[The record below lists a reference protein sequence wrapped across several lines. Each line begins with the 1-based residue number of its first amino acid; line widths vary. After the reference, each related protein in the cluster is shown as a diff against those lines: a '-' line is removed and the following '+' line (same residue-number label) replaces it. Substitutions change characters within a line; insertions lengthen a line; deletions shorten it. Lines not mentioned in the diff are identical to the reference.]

1 MAGGLVPPLIV
12 LRVVNVHA
20 VMIPGLNRTK
30 PGYGHRMHT
39 KARTTVSVA
48 VGSMAL
54 IASLMGCGTDAPARS
69 VGTTTQTPA
78 PPPGGSGSVPG
89 GPTGGG
95 GPEGGAGSIPGGP
108 TGGGGP
114 GGGGGE
120 IPGGPTGSGGPGGGS
135 GCIPNVGCVNV
146 P

>member
-1 MAGGLVPPLIV
+1 MAGRLVPPLIV

-39 KARTTVSVA
+39 KVRTTVSVA

-78 PPPGGSGSVPG
+78 PRL
-89 GPTGGG
+89 
-95 GPEGGAGSIPGGP
+95 GAAAV
-108 TGGGGP
+108 
-114 GGGGGE
+114 
-120 IPGGPTGSGGPGGGS
+120 
-135 GCIPNVGCVNV
+135 CRVGRRAEAARRAARAASQVGRRAV
-146 P
+146 VAQEEAGRDPRWPDR